1 MNMSAGRRQ
10 APASHHSF
18 EKVSSQEE
26 QWRKTLQE
34 FFTTANYPEKVL
46 QFERMGME
54 DFKIFNQQLK
64 DFIKESA
71 KNVNSTKMRKIF
83 EIIKNAK
90 DGRELLLA
98 IPRLAYIVGREDI
111 RVRRDS
117 VGLVI
122 TFLSDSILALQ
133 SNEDRAGFKG
143 IQKCAEAMVAY
154 QKYYSNK

>member
-10 APASHHSF
+10 APNYHQSY
-18 EKVSSQEE
+18 EKESSPEE
-26 QWRKTLQE
+26 HWRKTLQE
-34 FFTTANYPEKVL
+34 FFKTADYPEKVL

-64 DFIKESA
+64 DFIRERVKS
-71 KNVNSTKMRKIF
+71 VNSTKLRKIF

-98 IPRLAYIVGREDI
+98 IPRLAYIVGREDK
-111 RVRRDS
+111 VNKDS

-122 TFLSDSILALQ
+122 TLLSDSILSLQ
-133 SNEDRAGFKG
+133 SNEDRAGYKG

-154 QKYYSNK
+154 HKYYNK

>member
-1 MNMSAGRRQ
+1 MNMSARRRQ
-10 APASHHSF
+10 APNFNQSYGK
-18 EKVSSQEE
+18 ESSPEE

-34 FFTTANYPEKVL
+34 FFKTAHYPENVL
-46 QFERMGME
+46 QFERMGMD
-54 DFKIFNQQLK
+54 DFKIFNLQLK
-64 DFIKESA
+64 DFIRERA
-71 KNVNSTKMRKIF
+71 KNVNSTKIRKIF

-111 RVRRDS
+111 RVRES

-133 SNEDRAGFKG
+133 SNEDRAGYKG

-154 QKYYSNK
+154 HKYYSNK

>member
-1 MNMSAGRRQ
+1 MNMSGGRRQ
-10 APASHHSF
+10 APNYHQNY
-18 EKVSSQEE
+18 EKESSPEE
-26 QWRKTLQE
+26 HWRKTLQE
-34 FFTTANYPEKVL
+34 FFKTTHYPEKVL

-64 DFIKESA
+64 DFIRERVKS
-71 KNVNSTKMRKIF
+71 VNSTKLRKIF

-98 IPRLAYIVGREDI
+98 IPRLAYIVGREDK
-111 RVRRDS
+111 VNKDS

-122 TFLSDSILALQ
+122 TLLSDSILSLQ
-133 SNEDRAGFKG
+133 SNEDRAGYKG

-154 QKYYSNK
+154 HKYYNK

>member
-10 APASHHSF
+10 APNFNQSYGK
-18 EKVSSQEE
+18 ESSPEE

-34 FFTTANYPEKVL
+34 FFKTAHYPENVL
-46 QFERMGME
+46 QFERMGMD
-54 DFKIFNQQLK
+54 DFKIFNLQLK
-64 DFIKESA
+64 DFIRERA
-71 KNVNSTKMRKIF
+71 KNVNSTKIRKIF

-111 RVRRDS
+111 RVRES

-133 SNEDRAGFKG
+133 SNEDRAGYKG

-154 QKYYSNK
+154 HKYYSNK

>member
-1 MNMSAGRRQ
+1 MNMNAGRRQ
-10 APASHHSF
+10 VPASYHSY
-18 EKVSSQEE
+18 EKGSSQEE

-34 FFTTANYPEKVL
+34 FFETAHYPEKVL
-46 QFERMGME
+46 QFERMGMN
-54 DFKIFNQQLK
+54 DFKTFNQQLK
-64 DFIKESA
+64 DFIRERA
-71 KNVNSTKMRKIF
+71 KNVNSTKLRKIF

-111 RVRRDS
+111 KNRDS

-133 SNEDRAGFKG
+133 SNEDREGYKG

-154 QKYYSNK
+154 QKYYSDK